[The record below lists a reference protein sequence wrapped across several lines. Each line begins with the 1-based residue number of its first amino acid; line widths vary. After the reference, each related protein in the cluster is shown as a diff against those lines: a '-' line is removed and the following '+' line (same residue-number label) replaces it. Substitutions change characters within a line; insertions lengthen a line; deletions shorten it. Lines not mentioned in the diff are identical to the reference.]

1 MSNQF
6 AQIQI
11 GQLKLSA
18 HISATAIWYRRR
30 GRGWMLTRS
39 PLLFSERNGHRKF
52 RRLPFGWRL
61 RRLTKTEDHHE

>member
-11 GQLKLSA
+11 GRLKLTA
-18 HISATAIWYRRR
+18 HISATSIWYRRR
-30 GRGWMLTRS
+30 GCGWLLTRS

-61 RRLTKTEDHHE
+61 RRLTNTPEIHP